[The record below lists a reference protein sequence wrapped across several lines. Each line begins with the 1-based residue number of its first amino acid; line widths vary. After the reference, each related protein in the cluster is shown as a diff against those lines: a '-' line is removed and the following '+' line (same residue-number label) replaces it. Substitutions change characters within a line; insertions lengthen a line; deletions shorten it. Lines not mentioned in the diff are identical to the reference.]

1 MVILRFPHLV
11 LADVSD
17 DDRFSAS
24 FLPEIVDYVRGVE
37 MPIVWQAL
45 NVAHRGVALQFLD
58 MREPRAAVWIR
69 DVRSQLLKGFACIAD
84 ESRVHLD
91 VFVDF
96 RAVNFNV
103 NLARAFRVSAQVAG
117 NAVIET
123 HPDSDKQV
131 GLLNRMINP
140 SLTMHAHHAEIHRIG
155 SREAADAEQSHGNG
169 NVAGAHELL
178 KRAHRTRK

>member
-45 NVAHRGVALQFLD
+45 NVAHRGVALQLLD

-69 DVRSQLLKGFACIAD
+69 DVRSQLLKVDAALIGDARETLEKLTPHI
-84 ESRVHLD
+84 SR
-91 VFVDF
+91 
-96 RAVNFNV
+96 
-103 NLARAFRVSAQVAG
+103 
-117 NAVIET
+117 
-123 HPDSDKQV
+123 
-131 GLLNRMINP
+131 
-140 SLTMHAHHAEIHRIG
+140 
-155 SREAADAEQSHGNG
+155 
-169 NVAGAHELL
+169 
-178 KRAHRTRK
+178 